1 METRG
6 LKATIENI
14 AYSADII
21 RGGGLVAFPTET
33 VYGLGA
39 NGLNPKA
46 IEKIYQAKGRPADN
60 PMIYH
65 VSSPLQLESLARV
78 ITREIEALVVAF
90 WPGPL
95 TLVVKKTSLVPY
107 IATGGLDTVAVRMPN
122 HPLALELIERAQC
135 PIVAPSANL
144 SGRPSPTRYQDVWED
159 MGGRI
164 DVILEGDDCQ
174 VGIESTVVDMT
185 IPGQITVLRP
195 GAISPKDI
203 KSALEA
209 VNIDDVKVLWE
220 RENNQQ
226 RASGEN
232 PEISGSEKNLD
243 SQETPKSPGMKYRHY
258 APRGEMIIVEGDR
271 ENVRDKIQE
280 LKKKGE
286 LETNDKGQGKRVA
299 ILFLEDMDPQE
310 LAHSFFSRLRE
321 LDRQGVDLI
330 LAGAINQEED
340 GAGIGGALMNR
351 MLKAAGH
358 QVIKV

>member
-6 LKATIENI
+6 LKPTIENI

-39 NGLNPKA
+39 NGLNPNA

-78 ITREIEALVVAF
+78 ITREIETLVVAF

-95 TLVVKKTSLVPY
+95 TLVVKKTSLVPD

-159 MGGRI
+159 MNGRI

-185 IPGQITVLRP
+185 IPGQIIVLRP

-220 RENNQQ
+220 TKTNQQ
-226 RASGEN
+226 EA
-232 PEISGSEKNLD
+232 
-243 SQETPKSPGMKYRHY
+243 PKSPGMKYRHY
-258 APRGEMIIVEGDR
+258 APKGEMIVIEGDR
-271 ENVRDKIQE
+271 EKVRDKIQE
-280 LKKKGE
+280 LKKEAE
-286 LETNDKGQGKRVA
+286 LELNDKGEVKRVA

-310 LAHSFFSRLRE
+310 VAHSFFSRLRE

-340 GAGIGGALMNR
+340 GAGIAGALMNR